1 MLVANLLEIEHGV
14 LTKQY
19 FCFGSG
25 KQELQNQEMR
35 REHGKYL
42 INTYPSRGKS
52 LVSIK

>member
-1 MLVANLLEIEHGV
+1 MLVGNGFEIEHGV

-19 FCFGSG
+19 FCFKSG
-25 KQELQNQEMR
+25 KQELQNQEMW

-42 INTYPSRGKS
+42 INSYPSAGKS